1 MQTELT
7 ISTLEPALRWLNM
20 AGLSVFA
27 VSGALAAAR
36 QRLDIIAACF
46 FAIVAAIFG
55 LCCGSAWRET
65 RTIQAGMVTH
75 ALGAT
80 LYRVFFQ

>member
-36 QRLDIIAACF
+36 QRLDIIRPASSPSSQPSAAER
-46 FAIVAAIFG
+46 
-55 LCCGSAWRET
+55 CGTS
-65 RTIQAGMVTH
+65 
-75 ALGAT
+75 
-80 LYRVFFQ
+80 